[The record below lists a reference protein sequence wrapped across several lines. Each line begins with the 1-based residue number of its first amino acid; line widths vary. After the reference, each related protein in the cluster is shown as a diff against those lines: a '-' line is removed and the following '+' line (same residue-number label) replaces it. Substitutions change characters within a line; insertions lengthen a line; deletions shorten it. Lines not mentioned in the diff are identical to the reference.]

1 MKISAFLL
9 VGLLALSACGP
20 ASTST
25 TTAPQGDSP
34 APNTGIAPAGGPA
47 SLYKEVGIDFQFTPG
62 SGNKVGSE
70 VTFTCKVTVLEDGWH
85 LYSARTDGDIG
96 YNPTELILFADESK
110 GIELLGTM
118 AENATAIDHQDPQL
132 GLVREFKEKEVTF
145 TQQLKLTADGATL
158 GGEFA
163 VQYCRD
169 GMCKFGK
176 FPVAWAAKP

>member
-1 MKISAFLL
+1 MKTSAFLL
-9 VGLLALSACGP
+9 LGLLALSACGP
-20 ASTST
+20 ASTPT
-25 TTAPQGDSP
+25 TTTPADSLPQNP
-34 APNTGIAPAGGPA
+34 VATPVGGPT

-62 SGNKVGSE
+62 SGNKTGSE

-96 YNPTELILFADESK
+96 YNPTELTLFADESK
-110 GIELLGTM
+110 GIELSGTM

-132 GLVREFKEKEVTF
+132 GLVREFKEKEVIF
-145 TQQLKLTADGATL
+145 TQQLKLSADDAVL
-158 GGEFA
+158 SGEFA
-163 VQYCRD
+163 IQYCRD